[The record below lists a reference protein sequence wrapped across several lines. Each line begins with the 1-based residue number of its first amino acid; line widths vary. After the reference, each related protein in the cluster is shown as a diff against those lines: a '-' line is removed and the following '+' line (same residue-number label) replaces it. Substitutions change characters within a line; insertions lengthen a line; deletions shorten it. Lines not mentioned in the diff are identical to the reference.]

1 MQKSGAKFA
10 TVIGLLGALVA
21 TSLVLGLL
29 GAGLMMPVV
38 AATGATARG
47 GVAIFDALPGEFTAN
62 PLQEQSRILASDG
75 SLIATPYDEN
85 RIIVPLAQ
93 IAPIMRQA
101 QIAIEDSRFYE
112 HGGVDP
118 QGVGRAILAN
128 LRSSSTQG
136 ASTLTQQYVKITLQ
150 ENALRN
156 QDKKAAQAAT
166 ARNYTRK
173 LQELKYAITLEKTL
187 TKDQILQGYLNLVYY
202 GGQAYGV
209 EAASRHYFG
218 IKASQLNLPQAATL
232 AGLVQAPSTTE
243 PISHPAKALA
253 RRNVVLDRMHT
264 LGLITDKAWKSA
276 IATKIVISSKPAQNS
291 CGLSRYP
298 FFCEYVKKWLLD
310 QPALGKTNRERS
322 RRINQGGLTIQTTL
336 NPKIQDA
343 AQQELLAKVPADT
356 LVPDGSG
363 KPTPLGAAAAVIEPG
378 TGNVLG
384 IAQNAAYGLKTG
396 AIGKTSLNYAV
407 DAQYGASGGFAF
419 GSTAKM
425 FAVATALNSGMPID
439 STVFAPPASST
450 VPAVFTHSD
459 YPPWDK
465 CSPTNPYEVRNDEGS
480 RDGTL
485 SLTDA
490 TAFSVNTAFAWLVS
504 KLGACKVRDMMT
516 NLGLHQGDT
525 GGHYISYSSRTKQS
539 AGPAAITL
547 GGDSVSPLTLASS
560 YAAIASGGIY
570 CLPSPVLSI
579 STSDKKLLP
588 VNKGQCR
595 RALSPEVANGVSQ
608 VLKAV
613 ITRGTGAGNDLAD
626 GRPAAGKTGTAGNST
641 PEGGTNETWF
651 VGSTPQLTTAVWV
664 GTPIDPHNATTLKD
678 VTVGGRT
685 YGGELFGA
693 MIAAP
698 IWKQIMDRAS
708 VGLPILDFGSPGTSV
723 QSGEFVTIPDVAGLS
738 VNDAVSALSAAE
750 FNPVIGTAIA
760 SGYPAGQVAGTQPT
774 TSALRGTSVVILTS
788 AGPKPPAA
796 TAPVTSPATAPANGT
811 PGRGVKLPKC
821 RPGGKTP
828 CR

>member
-1 MQKSGAKFA
+1 MQKRGTNFA
-10 TVIGLLGALVA
+10 NVVSLLGALVA
-21 TSLVLGLL
+21 TSVVLGLL
-29 GAGLMMPVV
+29 GAGLMMPTV
-38 AATGATARG
+38 AATGAIARQ
-47 GVAIFDALPGEFTAN
+47 GVAVFDALPGEFTSN
-62 PLQEQSRILASDG
+62 PLSQQSRILASDG

-118 QGVGRAILAN
+118 QGVGRAFLSN
-128 LRSSSTQG
+128 LRSGTTQG

-166 ARNYTRK
+166 AKNYTRK
-173 LQELKYAITLEKTL
+173 LQELKYAVTLEKTF

-209 EAASRHYFG
+209 EAAARHYFG
-218 IKASQLNLPQAATL
+218 IKASQLNLQQAATL
-232 AGLVQAPSTTE
+232 AGLVQAPSAGD
-243 PISHPAKALA
+243 PIRNPVKALA

-264 LGLITDKAWKSA
+264 LGLITDKAWTTARAS
-276 IATKIVISSKPAQNS
+276 KIVIHTKPAQNS
-291 CGLSRYP
+291 CALSPYP
-298 FFCEYVKKWLLD
+298 YFCQYVKEWLLD
-310 QPALGKTNRERS
+310 QPALGKTKAERE

-336 NPKIQDA
+336 NPKIQRA
-343 AQQELLAKVPADT
+343 ARQELIAKVPVGST
-356 LVPDGSG
+356 MPDASG
-363 KPTPLGAAAAVIEPG
+363 NPTDIGAAAAVIEPG
-378 TGNVLG
+378 TGDVLA
-384 IAQNAAYGLKTG
+384 IAQNTTYTVKSKPPHGQTA
-396 AIGKTSLNYAV
+396 LNYAV
-407 DAQYGASGGFAF
+407 DARYGGSGGFAF

-439 STVFAPPASST
+439 STVFAPGAGPDS
-450 VPAVFTHSD
+450 PAVFTHAD
-459 YPPWDK
+459 YPPGDQ
-465 CSPTNPYEVRNDEGS
+465 CAAIDPYLVRNDEGS
-480 RDGTL
+480 KSGTL

-516 NLGLHQGDT
+516 NLGLHQGDV
-525 GGHYISYSSRTKQS
+525 GSHYISYSPVTKQPS
-539 AGPAAITL
+539 GPAAITL

-560 YAAIASGGIY
+560 YAAIASGGIF
-570 CLPSPVLSI
+570 CTPTPVLTI
-579 STSDKKLLP
+579 TTSDKTLLP
-588 VNKGQCR
+588 VSKGRCR

-613 ITRGTGAGNDLAD
+613 IARGTGAGNELAG

-641 PEGGTNETWF
+641 PAGGTNETWF

-664 GTPIDPHNATTLKD
+664 GTPVDPNAAARMENLTI
-678 VTVGGRT
+678 GGTT

-693 MIAAP
+693 TIAAP

-708 VGLPILDFGSPGTSV
+708 AGLPMLDFGSPGTRV
-723 QSGEFVTIPDVAGLS
+723 QSGDLVPIPGIAGMSVA
-738 VNDAVSALSAAE
+738 DAAAALSAAT
-750 FNPVIGTAIA
+750 FKPVVGIAIA
-760 SGYPAGQVAGTQPT
+760 SGYPVGKVVGTQPT
-774 TSALRGTSVVILTS
+774 GQALRGTTVVILPS
-788 AGPKPPAA
+788 AG
-796 TAPVTSPATAPANGT
+796 TPATKASPPPNNTG
-811 PGRGVKLPKC
+811 PNPRGRLPKC
-821 RPGGKTP
+821 RPGGPRP